1 MIASSTVSLEAV
13 TMNAHA
19 PTYPALQRR
28 LISTRRSRALFLP
41 HTTQHMRSH
50 SVLAELARA
59 AVAVLALATWCVSLL
74 LIAG

>member
-1 MIASSTVSLEAV
+1 
-13 TMNAHA
+13 MNAHA
-19 PTYPALQRR
+19 LTYPALQRR

-41 HTTQHMRSH
+41 CTTQHVRSRG
-50 SVLAELARA
+50 VLTELARA

>member
-13 TMNAHA
+13 TMNAQA